1 MGIVNLSPDS
11 FSGDGCLTIE
21 EALARAHSLANDG
34 ADLVYTFD
42 AQAEDTGI
50 AELLGRLSEQGVEFK
65 DLKTDQS
72 SLEDIFVSLVRAPQ

>member
-1 MGIVNLSPDS
+1 VHLKAP
-11 FSGDGCLTIE
+11 LPALQATLA
-21 EALARAHSLANDG
+21 EASLDLANDG

-50 AELLGRLSEQGVEFK
+50 ANLLKRLAEQGIEFK